1 MIMKKSTT
9 NKKANV
15 YEIVNKRITDLL
27 DKGVVPWQQPW
38 AKSGPPKNLISGK
51 NYRGINIW
59 LLNSLDYT
67 QNQFLTFKQIKELG
81 ASVKKGEK
89 ASEVIF
95 WKWTEKENTDMDT
108 DKETKTKENIPVL
121 RYYRVFNVEQ
131 CIDIPK
137 EKLPPIVEMKNDPIQ
152 TCEQIIANMP
162 MRPDIRH
169 NQNRAYYNK
178 LDDFINVPKMAHF
191 KDSQSYYSTLF
202 HELVHSTGHQERLYR
217 REVTE
222 KNIFGSKDYSQEE
235 LTAEMGASYL
245 KSYAGISIEKLENN
259 AAYIQHWI
267 EHLKKDQK
275 CIVHACA
282 QAQKATDYILNV
294 KNVEIEIQ
302 QDEKEN
308 ERSLELKHLR
318 KKETEISIDR

>member
-1 MIMKKSTT
+1 MKKSSI

-27 DKGVVPWQQPW
+27 EKGVVPWQQPW
-38 AKSGPPKNLISGK
+38 PKSAPPKNLITGR

-59 LLNSLDYT
+59 LLNSLGYT
-67 QNQFLTFKQIKELG
+67 QNQFLTFKQVKELG

-95 WKWTEKENTDMDT
+95 WKWTEKENTDPNRG
-108 DKETKTKENIPVL
+108 TKAKENIPVL

-131 CIDIPK
+131 CLDIPK
-137 EKLPPIVEMKNDPIQ
+137 EILPSVIEIKNDPIQ
-152 TCEQIIANMP
+152 TCEQIIATMP
-162 MRPDIRH
+162 KRPEIRH
-169 NQNRAYYNK
+169 IQNRAYYNK
-178 LDDFINVPKMAHF
+178 LDDFINVPKIKHF

-202 HELVHSTGHQERLYR
+202 HELVHSTGHKERLYR

-222 KNIFGSKDYSQEE
+222 NNRFGSKNYSQEE

-245 KSYAGISIEKLENN
+245 KSYAGIPIEKLENN
-259 AAYIQHWI
+259 AAYIQHWL

-275 CIVHACA
+275 CIVYASV
-282 QAQKATDYILNV
+282 QAQKATDYILNI
-294 KNVEIEIQ
+294 KNEEIEIK
-302 QDEKEN
+302 QDEKDN
-308 ERSLELKHLR
+308 ERTIGLKHLR
-318 KKETEISIDR
+318 KKEKEISIWR